1 MYFRVFRGQIIMEE
15 RMKKFCKKVF
25 WYGLISFIVYH
36 GYKFYLKI
44 KAALE
49 IDKTLPLYLK
59 NTVGEE
65 PEISLTIAFPQSI
78 LKLGFSKEILNKD
91 KELKAKIEEYINDF
105 YSALS
110 GGKLKLD
117 IYEKAEEKSD
127 SPGKKP
133 KIEEPEIVTEM
144 KEQKPKKNTK
154 K

>member
-1 MYFRVFRGQIIMEE
+1 
-15 RMKKFCKKVF
+15 MKKFFKKVF

-44 KAALE
+44 RAALE

-65 PEISLTIAFPQSI
+65 PEISLTITFPQSI

-91 KELKAKIEEYINDF
+91 KELKAKIEEYIDDF
-105 YSALS
+105 YPALS
-110 GGKLKLD
+110 GGKLEIK
-117 IYEKAEEKSD
+117 IYEKADEK
-127 SPGKKP
+127 PEKTEMKP
-133 KIEEPEIVTEM
+133 KKEEPKKETEK
-144 KEQKPKKNTK
+144 KEQKPKKVTK

>member
-1 MYFRVFRGQIIMEE
+1 MEE

-44 KAALE
+44 KAAME

-65 PEISLTIAFPQSI
+65 PEISLTITFPQSI

-91 KELKAKIEEYINDF
+91 KELKAKIEEYIDDF
-105 YSALS
+105 YPALS
-110 GGKLKLD
+110 KGKLEIN
-117 IYEKAEEKSD
+117 IYEKAEEEQEKIE
-127 SPGKKP
+127 KKP
-133 KIEEPEIVTEM
+133 KKKEPEKVTEK
-144 KEQKPKKNTK
+144 KEQKPKKR
-154 K
+154 

>member
-1 MYFRVFRGQIIMEE
+1 MEE

-91 KELKAKIEEYINDF
+91 KELKAKIEEYINDL
-105 YSALS
+105 YPALS

-117 IYEKAEEKSD
+117 IYEKAEEK
-127 SPGKKP
+127 PKETEKKP
-133 KIEEPEIVTEM
+133 KKKEPEKVTEK
-144 KEQKPKKNTK
+144 KEQKPQKG
-154 K
+154 